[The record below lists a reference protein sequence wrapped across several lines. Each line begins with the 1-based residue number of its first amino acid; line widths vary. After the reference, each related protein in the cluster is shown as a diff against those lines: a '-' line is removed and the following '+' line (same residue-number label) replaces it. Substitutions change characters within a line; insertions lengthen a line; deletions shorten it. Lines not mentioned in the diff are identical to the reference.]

1 MRFVDSNVF
10 LRFLTR
16 DDEGKAQACH
26 EMFQRLDRGEEEAAT
41 NELIVAELT
50 YVLSS
55 RSHYNLTHD
64 EIRARL
70 VPMLNLRGL
79 RLSRKRLCFRA
90 LDLYVTFPT
99 LDFEDAFAV
108 ASMED
113 GEVAEIYSYDRDFDA
128 LPTLRR
134 IEP

>member
-16 DDEGKAQACH
+16 DDEPKAQACRDL
-26 EMFQRLDRGEEEAAT
+26 FQRLERGDEEAAT

-70 VPMLNLRGL
+70 TPLLSLRGL
-79 RLSRKRLCFRA
+79 RLPRKRLCLRA
-90 LDLYVTFPT
+90 LDVYCAYPA
-99 LDFEDAFAV
+99 LDFEDAFSV

-113 GEVAEIYSYDRDFDA
+113 DGFVEIYSYDRDFDA
-128 LPTLRR
+128 VLNVRR
-134 IEP
+134 HEP